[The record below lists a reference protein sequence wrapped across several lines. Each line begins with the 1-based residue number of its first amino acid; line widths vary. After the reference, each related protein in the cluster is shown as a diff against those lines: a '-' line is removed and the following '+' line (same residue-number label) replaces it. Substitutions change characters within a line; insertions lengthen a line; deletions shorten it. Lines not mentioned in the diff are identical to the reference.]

1 MEKRML
7 EILTGAAAS
16 THDATRMR
24 AFDAQQPAAI
34 HRRTNALVR
43 SLMALLALVTVAFVA
58 APAHAAAP
66 KSPNILFI
74 IMDDVGIDQMKAFGY
89 GGETPASM
97 PTIDRI
103 SDAGVRFSNTWAMPA
118 CSTSRAALFTGRFP
132 LRTNVFGALG
142 PDDLANSQVSP
153 YEVTVPKL
161 LKQRGYQSAL
171 FGKFHLGLQGHNPF
185 QYGMPASLGWDHYSG
200 WLDQTGD
207 PSSIDTTAGGVATD
221 GKIYSCGFVPSA
233 ADGGADQGA
242 CYAASGACQQ
252 VTTTLGIPPGRA
264 CRDRG
269 GIFDPAK
276 SCAQPQP
283 AYLDFTKLSGHYV
296 SPLVINH
303 EDGRVEQVPPTDIRA
318 RTFRGTLPVDAA
330 IEWIKKQP
338 QQKPWMATVSFSSAH
353 TPVMQPPPGLL
364 ASDAAATSGLDCSN
378 ANQQRILTNQLI
390 EALDTEVGRLLVSI
404 GIGRRNQ
411 DGSVAY
417 DTTQTDTMIVILGD
431 NGTLGGAVKA
441 PFDTSRAKGTAYQ
454 TGVWVPLVVAGPLV
468 KQPNRAV
475 TSMVNIV
482 DLFQLFGEIA
492 GVDAE
497 KAVPRTIDAV
507 PMLPYLTN
515 PDMRSIR
522 KWNFTQ
528 VGVNYQAN
536 DAINGPCQIASTC
549 TQIPV
554 SKSVCED
561 NSGIWWGS
569 GATDPV
575 TAGIPAAG
583 LTYCCDVNVFRANQ
597 GQPGYTIQP
606 LESIGIR
613 NDRYKIV
620 SNYTQSYD
628 ATANACAP
636 LTTSEFYA
644 INEAVPVPRLDRADL
659 NLLALGP
666 LTPEQQSNYNS
677 LSAQLTKVLASQPAC
692 PGDGNIDGAVNGLD
706 KRDWLTYRTLAQ
718 GASSWYDINMDGLTN
733 SADLELIQQYIGK
746 CPS

>member
-1 MEKRML
+1 
-7 EILTGAAAS
+7 
-16 THDATRMR
+16 
-24 AFDAQQPAAI
+24 
-34 HRRTNALVR
+34 
-43 SLMALLALVTVAFVA
+43 MALLALLIAGFAA
-58 APAHAAAP
+58 APADAAAP
-66 KSPNILFI
+66 QPPNILFI

-89 GGETPASM
+89 GGATPASM
-97 PTIDRI
+97 PTIDNI
-103 SDAGVRFSNTWAMPA
+103 SNAGVRFSNTWAMPA

-142 PDDLANSQVSP
+142 PDDLANSMVSP

-185 QYGMPASLGWDHYSG
+185 RYAMPASLGWDYYSG
-200 WLDQTGD
+200 WLDDTGD
-207 PSSIDTTAGGVATD
+207 PSSIDTTAGGVATG
-221 GKIYSCGFVPSA
+221 GKTYSCGFVPSA

-242 CYAASGACQQ
+242 CYSASGACQQ
-252 VTTTLGIPPGRA
+252 VTTALGIPPGRT

-269 GIFDPAK
+269 GIFDPGK
-276 SCAQPQP
+276 SCTQPQP

-303 EDGRVEQVPPTDIRA
+303 EDGRVEQVPPTDIRS
-318 RTFRGTLPVDAA
+318 RTFRGTVPVDAA
-330 IEWIKKQP
+330 IDWIKKQP
-338 QQKPWMATVSFSSAH
+338 RQQPWMATVSFSSAH

-364 ASDAAATSGLDCSN
+364 TSGAAATSGLDCSN
-378 ANQQRILTNQLI
+378 TNQQRILTNQLI

-404 GIGRRNQ
+404 GIGVRNQ

-417 DTTQTDTMIVILGD
+417 DATQTNTMIVILGD

-454 TGVWVPLVVAGPLV
+454 TGVWVPLIVAGPLV
-468 KQPNRAV
+468 KQPDRAV

-482 DLFQLFGEIA
+482 DLFELFGDIA
-492 GVDAE
+492 GIDAE
-497 KAVPRTIDAV
+497 KAVPRTIDSAA
-507 PMLPYLTN
+507 MLPYLTN
-515 PDMRSIR
+515 PNMRNIR

-536 DAINGPCQIASTC
+536 GAINGPCQIASTC

-561 NSGIWWGS
+561 NAGIWWGA

-606 LESIGIR
+606 LDSIGIR

-620 SNYTQSYD
+620 SNFVQSYD
-628 ATANACAP
+628 AATNACAP
-636 LTTSEFYA
+636 LTTNEFYA
-644 INEAVPVPRLDRADL
+644 IDEAVPVPRLDRADL
-659 NLLALGP
+659 NLLALGS
-666 LTPEQQSNYNS
+666 LTPEQQTNYKG

-706 KRDWLTYRTLAQ
+706 MGDWLTYRTLSQ

-733 SADLELIQQYIGK
+733 NADLALIQQYVGK
-746 CPS
+746 CPN